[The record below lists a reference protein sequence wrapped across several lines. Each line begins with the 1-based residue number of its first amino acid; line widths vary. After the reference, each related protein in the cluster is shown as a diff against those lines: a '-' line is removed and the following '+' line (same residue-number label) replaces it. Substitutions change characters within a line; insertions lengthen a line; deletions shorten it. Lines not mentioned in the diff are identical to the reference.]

1 MKNKISKLLISMGL
15 LIIIGSLML
24 ISYSK
29 YVDGKALQSFEEK
42 IEKKEVISKVNP
54 GDEIGIIEIESVN
67 LKNVIVESTDKSY
80 LNHHVCHF
88 ENTAMPGQD
97 GNFALAGHS
106 STYYYNQVFNEVH
119 KVKVG
124 DKIKI
129 TTVDDEFVYTI
140 TKTRVVESDEIDVLD
155 QDMKMSL
162 KKKIVALLSV
172 ATLTLM
178 VGCSSS
184 ESNEQE
190 VTNSNEQE
198 VVVATSVAVTEI
210 LDKLGVEVS
219 GVPTTSYE
227 LPENTKEATK
237 VGSPMNPDLE
247 IIKSLNPTCVVSVD
261 TLGSDFE
268 KQFTENNIPSIF
280 VNLSTVDGLKETIT
294 TLGEKF
300 DKKDKA
306 KEIIKELDDKEK
318 ELTLTN
324 KENKEKV
331 LVLFGA
337 PGSVMVSTDSS
348 YVGNLVKIA
357 GGNNIF
363 ESDSSSFIQV
373 NMEEII
379 KRNPDKI
386 LIMTH
391 AVPEEAKKTVEEEFA
406 KSTWQQLDA
415 IKNNKVYFL
424 ENGYFGMSAN
434 LKAIEALDKLGDIL
448 YE

>member
-1 MKNKISKLLISMGL
+1 MNI
-15 LIIIGSLML
+15 
-24 ISYSK
+24 
-29 YVDGKALQSFEEK
+29 
-42 IEKKEVISKVNP
+42 
-54 GDEIGIIEIESVN
+54 
-67 LKNVIVESTDKSY
+67 
-80 LNHHVCHF
+80 
-88 ENTAMPGQD
+88 
-97 GNFALAGHS
+97 
-106 STYYYNQVFNEVH
+106 
-119 KVKVG
+119 
-124 DKIKI
+124 
-129 TTVDDEFVYTI
+129 
-140 TKTRVVESDEIDVLD
+140 
-155 QDMKMSL
+155 
-162 KKKIVALLSV
+162 KKKVIALLSV
-172 ATLTLM
+172 TMLTFM

-184 ESNEQE
+184 ESNESN
-190 VTNSNEQE
+190 VTNSNGEE

-227 LPENTKEATK
+227 LPKSTKDATE

-268 KQFTENNIPSIF
+268 KQFTENNIPSMF
-280 VNLSTVDGLKETIT
+280 VNLSTVDGLKETIVN
-294 TLGEKF
+294 LGEKF
-300 DKKDKA
+300 DKSEKA
-306 KEIIKELDDKEK
+306 AEIIAELENKEN
-318 ELTLTN
+318 ELNLSK
-324 KENKEKV
+324 KENKEDI
-331 LVLFGA
+331 LILFGA
-337 PGSVMVSTDSS
+337 PGSVMVSTDNS

-363 ESDSSSFIQV
+363 ESERSSFIQV

-406 KSTWQQLDA
+406 KATWQQLDA
-415 IKNNKVYFL
+415 IKNNKVYYL

-434 LKAIEALDKLGDIL
+434 LKVIEALDKLGEIL

>member
-1 MKNKISKLLISMGL
+1 MNI
-15 LIIIGSLML
+15 
-24 ISYSK
+24 
-29 YVDGKALQSFEEK
+29 
-42 IEKKEVISKVNP
+42 
-54 GDEIGIIEIESVN
+54 
-67 LKNVIVESTDKSY
+67 
-80 LNHHVCHF
+80 
-88 ENTAMPGQD
+88 
-97 GNFALAGHS
+97 
-106 STYYYNQVFNEVH
+106 
-119 KVKVG
+119 
-124 DKIKI
+124 
-129 TTVDDEFVYTI
+129 
-140 TKTRVVESDEIDVLD
+140 
-155 QDMKMSL
+155 
-162 KKKIVALLSV
+162 KKKIITLLSV
-172 ATLTLM
+172 TMLTFM

-184 ESNEQE
+184 ESNESN
-190 VTNSNEQE
+190 VTNSNGEE

-227 LPENTKEATK
+227 LPESTKDATK

-268 KQFTENNIPSIF
+268 KQFTENNIPSMF
-280 VNLSTVDGLKETIT
+280 VNLSTVDGLKETIVN
-294 TLGEKF
+294 LGEKF
-300 DKKDKA
+300 DKSEKA
-306 KEIIKELDDKEK
+306 VEIIAELENKEN
-318 ELTLTN
+318 ELNLSK
-324 KENKEKV
+324 KENKEDV
-331 LVLFGA
+331 LILFGA
-337 PGSVMVSTDSS
+337 PGSVMVSTDNS

-363 ESDSSSFIQV
+363 ESESSSFIQV

-406 KSTWQQLDA
+406 KATWQQLDA
-415 IKNNKVYFL
+415 IKNNKVYYL

-434 LKAIEALDKLGDIL
+434 LKVIEALDKLGEIL